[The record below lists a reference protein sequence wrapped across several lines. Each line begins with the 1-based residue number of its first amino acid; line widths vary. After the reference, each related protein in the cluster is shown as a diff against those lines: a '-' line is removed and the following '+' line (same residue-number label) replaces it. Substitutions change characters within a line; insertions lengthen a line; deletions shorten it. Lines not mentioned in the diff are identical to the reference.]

1 MHLVLLH
8 RATLKLMRK
17 LTNDIGIRQLVL
29 ANKQNLI
36 LAQVEKNP
44 LTEHEHESYVS
55 CPLYILQVQQHIT
68 YEQMYVALGMS

>member
-8 RATLKLMRK
+8 RATLKLMRN

-44 LTEHEHESYVS
+44 LTEHEHESYSLLSFVHFAS
-55 CPLYILQVQQHIT
+55 STAYYL
-68 YEQMYVALGMS
+68 